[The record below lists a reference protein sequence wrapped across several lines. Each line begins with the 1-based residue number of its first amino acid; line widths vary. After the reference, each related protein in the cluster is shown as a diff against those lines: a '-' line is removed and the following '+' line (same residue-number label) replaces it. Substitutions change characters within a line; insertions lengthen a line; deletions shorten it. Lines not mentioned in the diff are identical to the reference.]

1 MLARMEP
8 KSSLFLWQGWEG
20 TGGKIRGE
28 STSFDLHVLNLSTGI
43 AVGFLA
49 TIIMASLMNKFGNLM
64 FRKGVAKPFYIGRY
78 RLHHRTFLLVFL
90 PMAYI
95 SVAFLILAG
104 YVQVEW
110 NLLLTGLQDTF
121 MLGVACLAF
130 DLSLDYLR
138 GGIGRGFLRHEFV
151 YLAIPAFA
159 FSDFLRLAF

>member
-1 MLARMEP
+1 MAGLGGE
-8 KSSLFLWQGWEG
+8 GWE
-20 TGGKIRGE
+20 IRGE
-28 STSFDLHVLNLSTGI
+28 RTSFDLHVLNLSTGI

-49 TIIMASLMNKFGNLM
+49 TFIIATLVNKFGNLM

-78 RLHHRTFLLVFL
+78 RLHHRTFLLIFL
-90 PMAYI
+90 PAAYT

-110 NLLLTGLQDTF
+110 NLLLTGLQGTF

-159 FSDFLRLAF
+159 FSDFLRLAL

>member
-1 MLARMEP
+1 MSGLGGD
-8 KSSLFLWQGWEG
+8 GWESL
-20 TGGKIRGE
+20 RGE

-49 TIIMASLMNKFGNLM
+49 TILIASLVNKFGNLM

-90 PMAYI
+90 PLAYV
-95 SVAFLILAG
+95 SVTSLVLAG

-110 NLLLTGLQDTF
+110 SLLLTGLQGTF
-121 MLGVACLAF
+121 ILGVACLAI
-130 DLSLDYLR
+130 DLTLDYLR
-138 GGIGRGFLRHEFV
+138 GGTARGLLKHEFV

-159 FSDFLRLAF
+159 FSDFLRLAL